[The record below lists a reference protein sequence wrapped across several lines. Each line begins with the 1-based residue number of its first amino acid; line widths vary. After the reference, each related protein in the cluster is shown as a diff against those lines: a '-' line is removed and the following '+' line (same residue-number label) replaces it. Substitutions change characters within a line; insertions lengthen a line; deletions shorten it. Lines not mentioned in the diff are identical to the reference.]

1 MKESEHIIQARR
13 KDYLAGRD
21 IEGFTPKEYKI
32 INSKGYW
39 LKALASGDLK
49 PETEA
54 QANFIEVCNGNR
66 EPESEY
72 EKAWMKYQSLNI
84 AFLMSIK
91 IEQGDFEIIQVL
103 SQELPDLVFDT
114 LIKYLRKKE
123 NECSNSPS
131 RLKIQKAIIK
141 IRSIQNKGKS
151 QQRFNITNWGGLH
164 DFGL

>member
-21 IEGFTPKEYKI
+21 IEGFTPKEYKL

-103 SQELPDLVFDT
+103 SQEFPDLVFDT

-123 NECSNSPS
+123 NDCSDSPS

-141 IRSIQNKGKS
+141 IRGIQNKGKS